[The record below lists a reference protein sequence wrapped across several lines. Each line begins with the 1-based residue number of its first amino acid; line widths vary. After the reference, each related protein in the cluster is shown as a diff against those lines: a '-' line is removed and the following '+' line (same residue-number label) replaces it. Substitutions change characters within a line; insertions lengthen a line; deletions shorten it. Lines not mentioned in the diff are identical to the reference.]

1 MEKKAFKANIF
12 LFLAALV
19 WGVTFVAQRAGMEHL
34 GPFTYSGVRFA
45 LGALFLAPLAWRG
58 YKLDSLSPFRPGGK
72 WIVVWGGVLA
82 GLAMAAGIN
91 FQQAGLVYTTAGKAG
106 FITGLYVIIVPILGL
121 FWSQRP
127 GLGVWI
133 GAPLAAVGLYFM
145 SVTEGFSLA
154 QGDALVLVCA
164 FAWAGHI
171 LVLGWLSPRMN
182 PYVLACG
189 QAAVCSFLSLTIAA
203 FTEDFSLPALWAAR
217 VPILWGSVMSVGIG
231 FTLQVLGQKDSP
243 PAHAAIIMQLEAV
256 FAGLSGWLILG
267 EIMSLRAIFGA
278 GLMLAGMLT
287 AQLWA
292 WKRPDRQGLAGGPAA
307 GGPVSIS
314 GLENKINSQII
325 PLS

>member
-1 MEKKAFKANIF
+1 MEKKVFKANIF

-19 WGVTFVAQRAGMEHL
+19 WGVTFVAQRAGMDHL

-58 YKLDSLSPFRPGGK
+58 YKLDSLRPFRPGGK

-154 QGDALVLVCA
+154 PGDALVLVCA

-267 EIMSLRAIFGA
+267 EIMSFRAVFGA

-287 AQLWA
+287 AQIWA
-292 WKRPDRQGLAGGPAA
+292 WKQPARQGLAGG
-307 GGPVSIS
+307 VSAL
-314 GLENKINSQII
+314 GDKLERQII
-325 PLS
+325 SVN